1 MVKHLF
7 LAVAVVMAFDARAE
21 EPRRSQTNER
31 RPIEQLLRTEEPR
44 VLCIDDNL
52 AGAAIPTQNAYSK
65 AAASG
70 FRSVL
75 TLRNPQDRV
84 DLVRERLMVEKNGL
98 HYFNI
103 AATSRPPNAREVDTF
118 LQLTRDRSNHPML
131 INCAFA
137 DRVAPFM
144 MIFRIVE
151 QGWSQERAIQEAVQS
166 GSNGKELQK
175 FAGDYINRER
185 SRPKEKKS

>member
-1 MVKHLF
+1 
-7 LAVAVVMAFDARAE
+7 VALDARAE

-31 RPIEQLLRTEEPR
+31 QPIEQLLTIDEPR

-52 AGAAIPTQNAYSK
+52 AGGTTPTQSAYSK

-84 DLVRERLMVEKNGL
+84 DLVRERFMVEKNGL
-98 HYFNI
+98 RYFNI
-103 AATSRPPNAREVDTF
+103 PATSRPPNPGDVDKF
-118 LQLTRDRSNHPML
+118 LQLTRDRNNHPML

-137 DRVAPFM
+137 NRVVPFM
-144 MIFRIVE
+144 VIFRMVE
-151 QGWSQERAIQEAVQS
+151 QGWSQERAIEEAVQS
-166 GSNGKELQK
+166 GSNGNELQK
-175 FAGDYINRER
+175 FARDYVKRER
-185 SRPKEKKS
+185 SRPKEKQS

>member
-1 MVKHLF
+1 MVRHLF
-7 LAVAVVMAFDARAE
+7 LALAVVMAFDVCAQ
-21 EPRRSQTNER
+21 EPRRSQTSER

-52 AGAAIPTQNAYSK
+52 AGGTTPTQNAYSK

-98 HYFNI
+98 RYFNI
-103 AATSRPPNAREVDTF
+103 AATSRPPNAREVDNF

-131 INCAFA
+131 INCAFG

-151 QGWSQERAIQEAVQS
+151 QGWSEERAIEEAVQS
-166 GSNGKELQK
+166 GSNGNELHK
-175 FAGDYINRER
+175 FARDYINRQR